1 MPFLPQPAVS
11 AETDGVQS
19 ALPPQTEAE
28 QTVAA
33 CLADLAPE
41 QPVAVRRRAALI
53 VGKYTSESAG
63 RALAAALR
71 DTDAIVRRNALVS
84 TGEASEH
91 LRHNGMAVL
100 RCLAD
105 PDVTNRRLASSLAP
119 HCLPHTGG
127 LACTPLSRRE
137 WEGLYRRQGAAE
149 KAEITR
155 LLDAALGDSDPA
167 VRKNA
172 LAAARF
178 YPADFSLSHLRPF
191 FVSPCREERTAA
203 WRLFVGNTQATPAE
217 ISGLLRQLAES
228 PVPDERRVFF
238 DIVGDAPRSC
248 ARNALLSL
256 MEAPEVAEAAQ
267 AMAAYCRFYG
277 LATPPPPHKSRE
289 AFAEQLFAFVR
300 HPQVPPPLRAE
311 LARSA
316 LQLEP
321 SAAPSI
327 ACDQSLP
334 GTVRAA
340 AWQHRA
346 AGGNMR
352 VPLGELLEKLTQEKD
367 PGCQR
372 VIFQIIAE
380 QYGDGLAPEHWR
392 ALLDSAS
399 AEVRASAV
407 TLAGEGHSAASRIDL
422 VREALLDD
430 NDEVRLRAV
439 RIIARLKPDGWVDDM
454 LATLEDPAPALNE
467 CAALALTAPALRSLP
482 HIREAL
488 AAYLP
493 RCRNQFV
500 RNRIRTVFGADK

>member
-1 MPFLPQPAVS
+1 MPFLPQPALSV
-11 AETDGVQS
+11 ETDGVLS
-19 ALPPQTEAE
+19 ALPPQTGAE

-41 QPVAVRRRAALI
+41 QPVAARRRAALI
-53 VGKYTSESAG
+53 VGKYASESAG

-71 DTDAIVRRNALVS
+71 DTDAVVRRNALVS

-91 LRHNGMAVL
+91 LRRNGMAVL

-137 WEGLYRRQGAAE
+137 WEGLYRRQSAAE

-191 FVSPCREERTAA
+191 FVSPRREERTAA
-203 WRLFVGNTQATPAE
+203 WRLFVGNTQATSAE
-217 ISGLLRQLAES
+217 ISGILRQLAES

-238 DIVGDAPRSC
+238 DIVGDAPPSC

-256 MEAPEVAEAAQ
+256 MGAPEVAEAAQ
-267 AMAAYCRFYG
+267 AMAVYCRFYG
-277 LATPPPPHKSRE
+277 LATPPHKSRE

-300 HPQVPPPLRAE
+300 HPQVPPPLCAE

-316 LQLEP
+316 LQLVP

-340 AWQHRA
+340 AWQHSA

-352 VPLGELLEKLTQEKD
+352 VTLGELLEKLTQEKD

-372 VIFQIIAE
+372 VIFQIMAE
-380 QYGDGLAPEHWR
+380 HYGDGLAPEHWR
-392 ALLDSAS
+392 ALLDFAS

-407 TLAGEGHSAASRIDL
+407 TLAGEGHSAADRIDL

-500 RNRIRTVFGADK
+500 RNRIRTVFDADK